1 MAWSRIQREPAGLF
15 GGRAFKRTTVSGDI
29 MVLDKGA
36 VRRVGVISDTHGLLR
51 DEVREALHGV
61 DLIIHAG
68 DIGKEEVLAALE
80 KIAPVV
86 AVRGNMDRAEWAL
99 KIPETEVVAIG
110 ETKVYVVHD
119 AAKLDV
125 EPRPAGF
132 GAVISGHTH
141 RPAVVRR
148 RGVLFLNPGSA
159 GPRRFNLP
167 VTFAILHV
175 HGKSLEAV
183 VVEV

>member
-1 MAWSRIQREPAGLF
+1 
-15 GGRAFKRTTVSGDI
+15 
-29 MVLDKGA
+29 MVKDKG
-36 VRRVGVISDTHGLLR
+36 VGRRVGVISDTHGLLR
-51 DEVREALHGV
+51 EGVSEALHGV

-99 KIPETEVVAIG
+99 KIPETEVVTID
-110 ETKVYVVHD
+110 ETQVYVLHD
-119 AAKLDV
+119 ATKLDV
-125 EPRPAGF
+125 EPGPAGF

-159 GPRRFNLP
+159 GPQRFNLP
-167 VTFAILHV
+167 VTVAILRV
-175 HGKSLEAV
+175 QGESLEAH